1 MDKHF
6 NARFTTILLMI
17 VAAAVSRLLP
27 HPPNFTPIGALA
39 LFGGAYIDD
48 KRLAFVVPLGA
59 LLLSDTIIGFHLLMP
74 VVYACFAFMVWIG
87 FTLRKGFGIGR
98 LAVRVLASSLL
109 FFTVTNAAVWAFG
122 NMYPHTPA
130 GLITCYVAAI
140 PFFHNTMLGDIAY
153 AAILFGSFALAERM
167 IPSLK
172 EKTAGW

>member
-1 MDKHF
+1 MDRHF

-27 HPPNFTPIGALA
+27 HPPNFTPIAALA
-39 LFGGAYIDD
+39 LFAGAYVGD
-48 KRLAFVVPLGA
+48 KRFAFAVPLGA
-59 LLLSDTIIGFHLLMP
+59 LLLSDMIIGFHSLMP
-74 VVYACFAFMVWIG
+74 VVYACFALMVWIG
-87 FTLRKGFGIGR
+87 LTLRKGLGIGR

-109 FFTVTNAAVWAFG
+109 FFTVTNAAVWALG

-140 PFFHNTMLGDIAY
+140 PFFHNTMLGDIVY
-153 AAILFGSFALAERM
+153 AGILFGGFALAERM

-172 EKTAGW
+172 EKAAGW